1 MANKDELV
9 KCEKILDKKFLRFFD
24 AAYKNKETGKERH
37 YFFVSRNDEADLAI
51 FNEKVKIS
59 AVEAFTYIKIGNEYK
74 IVMIDEFRSALNRRM
89 LSFCAGL
96 VDEGE
101 DAETAIKRELYEE
114 VGGIVKKIEF
124 IRKNPLPTSAGL
136 TDEANVFAV
145 VELSDLEKQHLQAE
159 EDIKVRIFT
168 LDEARKILNDEN
180 TNITINSL
188 LGLHLLVR
196 ELSR

>member
-1 MANKDELV
+1 
-9 KCEKILDKKFLRFFD
+9 
-24 AAYKNKETGKERH
+24 
-37 YFFVSRNDEADLAI
+37 
-51 FNEKVKIS
+51 
-59 AVEAFTYIKIGNEYK
+59 
-74 IVMIDEFRSALNRRM
+74 MIDEFRSALNRRM